1 MTIHTIRFP
10 YIFLSHNK
18 PETTLR
24 ICFPNRIKYAII
36 DTVRGLLQP
45 ASRNI
50 GIERKHM
57 RRQKYLIPVLSIIL
71 SLSFNLNGCGQKENI
86 KETTEETAAESETE
100 AYSMNKETTEI
111 TEVTEIAE
119 NTTGTEEP
127 AGTQT
132 PLALHGALHVEG
144 TSLTD
149 SHGNPIQLR
158 GMSTHGIAWFPEYI
172 NYETFRYLRD
182 DWNTNCIRLAMYTAE
197 PNGYCS
203 DGNQED
209 LKNLVKSGVEY
220 ASELGMYVIIDWH
233 ILSDQNPLTYKT
245 EAIQFFDEMSKRYAD
260 YDNVLYEICNEPNN
274 AGTWDTVCAYA
285 NEVIPVIRA
294 NNSRA
299 VILVGTPTWS
309 QDIDQALA
317 APLDYE
323 NIMYVLHFYAAT
335 HTDWLRERMKNCI
348 ESGLPVFVSEFGIC
362 DASGNGAV
370 DTTQGNAWKEL
381 IETYNVSYLCW
392 NLANKNESSSILV
405 PGCPKLYDWNDEDLS
420 EPGRWIRDWFLS
432 ETE

>member
-1 MTIHTIRFP
+1 MGK
-10 YIFLSHNK
+10 NMK
-18 PETTLR
+18 
-24 ICFPNRIKYAII
+24 
-36 DTVRGLLQP
+36 
-45 ASRNI
+45 
-50 GIERKHM
+50 RK
-57 RRQKYLIPVLSIIL
+57 KYLISVLSIIL
-71 SLSFNLNGCGQKENI
+71 SLSFNLNGCGQKENVQVSTATCI
-86 KETTEETAAESETE
+86 NASNETNREDVTDNKKETANDAAAKSETE
-100 AYSMNKETTEI
+100 TESMSREI
-111 TEVTEIAE
+111 TEVTEITE
-119 NTTGTEEP
+119 STTNTEEP
-127 AGTQT
+127 NSAQT

-144 TSLTD
+144 TALTD
-149 SHGNPIQLR
+149 SHGNPVQLR

-182 DWNTNCIRLAMYTAE
+182 DWHTNCIRLAMYTAE
-197 PNGYCS
+197 PDGYCS
-203 DGNQED
+203 DGNREE
-209 LKNLVKSGVEY
+209 LKNLIKNGVEY

-233 ILSDQNPLTYKT
+233 ILSDQSPLIYKT
-245 EAIQFFDEMSKRYAD
+245 EAVQFFDEMSKLYAG

-274 AGTWDTVCAYA
+274 AGTWDTVCTYA

-294 NNSRA
+294 NNADA

-335 HTDWLRERMKNCI
+335 HTDWLRERMKTCI

-370 DTTQGNAWKEL
+370 DIAQGDAWKEL
-381 IETYNVSYLCW
+381 IEAYNVSYLCW

-405 PGCPKLYDWNDEDLS
+405 PGCPKLYDWNDADLS
-420 EPGRWIRDWFLS
+420 EQGKWIREWFLS